1 MSSLEKPLLTD
12 LFLFALNPQYAIV
25 ATNIAGETTAKFK
38 LALLQTPP
46 KFVRGL
52 ERAAEVD
59 QGEKLELKA
68 LVEGSPNPVATWFK
82 DGQEIEPSD
91 R

>member
-1 MSSLEKPLLTD
+1 MRNGLSDVGNSIKR
-12 LFLFALNPQYAIV
+12 NCYSQYAIV

-38 LALLQTPP
+38 LALLQTAP
-46 KFVRGL
+46 KFVRPL
-52 ERAAEVD
+52 ERAVEVD

-68 LVEGSPNPVATWFK
+68 LVEGSPNPKATFFK